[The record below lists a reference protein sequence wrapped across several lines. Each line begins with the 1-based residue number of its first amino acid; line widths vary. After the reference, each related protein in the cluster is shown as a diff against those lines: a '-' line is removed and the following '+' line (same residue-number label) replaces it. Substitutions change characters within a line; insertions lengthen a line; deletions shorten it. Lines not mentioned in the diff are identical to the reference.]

1 MRFERVIREK
11 LRRSDD
17 AGNVVADVNAVIAAN
32 VGERGARTSTSS
44 SSKVRIVQRA
54 GQPASVTE
62 EQDTDSRT
70 D

>member
-1 MRFERVIREK
+1 MRFERVIRERI
-11 LRRSDD
+11 RRSSE
-17 AGNVVADVNAVIAAN
+17 GTNVVADVNGVIAAN

-44 SSKVRIVQRA
+44 RSKVRIVQRA

-62 EQDTDSRT
+62 EHVTESRT